1 MGFTRIPSSGGQ
13 AMTIELGVLM
23 AIISVLVGYLTYRLN
38 SKRYEAK
45 EQHQQKED
53 IEKDATKNAV
63 IETKL
68 DGISNG
74 VDNIRVD
81 LRANERQIGA
91 LGERVTRNEESTK
104 QAHKRID
111 GIVGDNKSKGGE

>member
-1 MGFTRIPSSGGQ
+1 
-13 AMTIELGVLM
+13 
-23 AIISVLVGYLTYRLN
+23 VLVGYLTYRLN